1 MRLMFRLSLVLAVAA
16 TLALPQPAARAM
28 FPATDQKDGV
38 PTLAPLLRKV
48 TPGVVN
54 IAVKGRVQTPQNPL
68 LMDPFF
74 RRYFDLPDVPQ
85 EREIQNVGSGVI
97 VDAAKG
103 HILTNHHV
111 VANADEIMVT
121 LTDRRRIK
129 AKLVGTDPAT
139 DIALLQV
146 QAEKLV
152 AVPLGDSDTLEVG
165 DFVIAIGN
173 PFGLGQ
179 TVTSGIVS
187 ALGRGGLTPEGYED
201 FIQTD
206 ASINPGNS
214 GGALISLRGEL
225 VGINTAIIA
234 PGGGNVGI
242 GFAVPA
248 NMARSVMR
256 QLLRYGE
263 VRRGWLGVSI
273 QDLTAK
279 IGRALGIA
287 RSDGAVVTEVAP
299 GSPADKAGLRT
310 SDVIIAIDGK
320 RLTSARDLR
329 NRIGLA
335 PIGTKVRLTIIRD
348 DRERT
353 LTAIIGAPAPATAP
367 VEPVPPGLSG
377 AAFEDAHSG
386 NGVLVAAVEP
396 GSSAWWHGL
405 REGDIIFAVNRRPAR
420 SVEEFRGHARKH
432 ARPLALDIRRGG
444 RLVLV
449 VIP

>member
-1 MRLMFRLSLVLAVAA
+1 MRFVFRFAFGFFAAAALLAAPAQAA
-16 TLALPQPAARAM
+16 
-28 FPATDQKDGV
+28 FPAIDQKDGV

-54 IAVKGRVQTPQNPL
+54 IAVKSRIRIPQSPL
-68 LMDPFF
+68 MADPFF
-74 RRYFDLPDVPQ
+74 RRFFDLPEVPQ
-85 EREIQNVGSGVI
+85 ERETQSVGSGVI

-103 HILTNHHV
+103 YILTNHHV
-111 VANADEIMVT
+111 VADADEIMVT

-129 AKLVGTDPAT
+129 AKLVGSDPAT
-139 DIALLQV
+139 DIALLRV
-146 QAEKLV
+146 QAKKLT
-152 AVPLGDSDTLEVG
+152 AVSMGDSDKLEVG

-214 GGALISLRGEL
+214 GGALISLKGEL

-242 GFAVPA
+242 GFAVPV
-248 NMARSVMR
+248 NMARAVMR
-256 QLLRYGE
+256 QLLQYGE
-263 VRRGWLGVSI
+263 VRRGWLGVSV
-273 QDLTAK
+273 QDLTPE
-279 IGRALGIA
+279 IGKALGVTRIA
-287 RSDGAVVTEVAP
+287 GVVVTEVAP
-299 GSPADKAGLRT
+299 GSPADKAGLKAG
-310 SDVIIAIDGK
+310 DVIAAIDLKGID
-320 RLTSARDLR
+320 SARDLR

-335 PIGTKVRLTIIRD
+335 PVGTKVRLTILRD
-348 DRERT
+348 NLERIVT
-353 LTAIIGAPAPATAP
+353 VTIGKPAAAPATM
-367 VEPVPPGLSG
+367 EPMPPGFTGATVRDAPSGSG
-377 AAFEDAHSG
+377 ALFSE
-386 NGVLVAAVEP
+386 VTP
-396 GSSAWWHGL
+396 GSTAWRHGL
-405 REGDIIFAVNRRPAR
+405 REGDIVFSVNRRPAR
-420 SVEEFRGHARKH
+420 SAKDLMDHARNRE
-432 ARPLALDIRRGG
+432 RPLALDIRRGN